1 MTVKL
6 SDKAEAYVQEL
17 MHDGCHGSAE
27 QVVDLL
33 ILKQRADDHYDAEFP
48 PLAPEQLEAELMKG
62 VRSPHRP
69 WVPGEF
75 RKLAG
80 RMIAEH
86 AGKTTAAETPFVA

>member
-6 SDKAEAYVQEL
+6 SDRAEAYVQEL
-17 MHDGCHGSAE
+17 MRDGCHGNAE

-33 ILKQRADDHYDAEFP
+33 ILKQRADDRCDAENP
-48 PLAPEQLEAELMKG
+48 PLAPEQLEAELLKG

-75 RKLAG
+75 RKLAE
-80 RMIAEH
+80 RLIAEH
-86 AGKTTAAETPFVA
+86 TGE

>member
-17 MHDGCHGSAE
+17 MRDGCHGNAE

-33 ILKQRADDHYDAEFP
+33 ILKQRADDRYDAEFS
-48 PLAPEQLEAELMKG
+48 PLAPEQLEAELLKG

-69 WVPGEF
+69 WEPGEF
-75 RKLAG
+75 RRLAE
-80 RMIAEH
+80 RLIAGH
-86 AGKTTAAETPFVA
+86 AGE

>member
-17 MHDGCHGSAE
+17 MRDGCHGNAE
-27 QVVDLL
+27 QVVDSL
-33 ILKQRADDHYDAEFP
+33 ILKQRADDRHDAEFS
-48 PLAPEQLEAELMKG
+48 PLSPEQLEAELLKG

-75 RKLAG
+75 RKLAE
-80 RMIAEH
+80 RLIAEQ
-86 AGKTTAAETPFVA
+86 AGQ

>member
-17 MHDGCHGSAE
+17 MCDGRHGSAE

-33 ILKQRADDHYDAEFP
+33 ILKQRADDRYDAEFP
-48 PLAPEQLEAELMKG
+48 RLAPEQLEAELLKG

-69 WVPGEF
+69 YVPGEF
-75 RKLAG
+75 RKLAE
-80 RMIAEH
+80 RLIAEQ
-86 AGKTTAAETPFVA
+86 AGQ

>member
-17 MHDGCHGSAE
+17 MRDGCHGNAE
-27 QVVDLL
+27 QVVNLL
-33 ILKQRADDHYDAEFP
+33 ILKQRADDRHEDAFP
-48 PLAPEQLEAELMKG
+48 PLAPEQLEAELLKG

-75 RKLAG
+75 RKLAE
-80 RMIAEH
+80 RLIAEQ
-86 AGKTTAAETPFVA
+86 AGQ